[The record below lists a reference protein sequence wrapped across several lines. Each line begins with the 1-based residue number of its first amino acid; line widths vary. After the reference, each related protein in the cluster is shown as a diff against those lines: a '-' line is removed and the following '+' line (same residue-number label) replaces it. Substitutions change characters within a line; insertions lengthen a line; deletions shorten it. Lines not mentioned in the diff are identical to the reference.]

1 MQKNFNHAIPMYNLI
16 EYSHNSLQF
25 CYNNRNITKF
35 SGNSASFESIV
46 EIIAKKPAKGTTRDV
61 IISVPLMRLSSFW
74 STLET

>member
-16 EYSHNSLQF
+16 EYSNNSLLF
-25 CYNNRNITKF
+25 CYNNGNITKF

-46 EIIAKKPAKGTTRDV
+46 EIIAKKPAKGATIDV

>member
-1 MQKNFNHAIPMYNLI
+1 MQKNLDHAIPMYNLI
-16 EYSHNSLQF
+16 EYSNNYLLF
-25 CYNNRNITKF
+25 CYNNGNITKF

-46 EIIAKKPAKGTTRDV
+46 EITGKNPAKATTKDV